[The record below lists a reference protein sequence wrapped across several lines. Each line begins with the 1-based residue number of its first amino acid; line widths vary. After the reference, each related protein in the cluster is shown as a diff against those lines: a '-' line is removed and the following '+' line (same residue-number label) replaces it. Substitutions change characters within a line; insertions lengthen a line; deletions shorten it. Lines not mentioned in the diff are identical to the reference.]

1 MISNYDSNK
10 NINIYLKNYTL
21 EDYNKILGKM
31 IILYN
36 KCSFFPELNGIIGK
50 IIEIKHSKSNLSSYI
65 LTFSIYKKNK
75 FTGLLQF
82 VRKIDIDSNMNEL
95 CYNFF

>member
-1 MISNYDSNK
+1 MNN
-10 NINIYLKNYTL
+10 NVYLKNYTL

-36 KCSFFPELNGIIGK
+36 KCSFFFVLNGIIGK
-50 IIEIKHSKSNLSSYI
+50 IIEIKRSKSNLTSYI

-75 FTGLLQF
+75 FTGFLQF
-82 VRKIDIDSNMNEL
+82 VKKINIDSNMNEL
-95 CYNFF
+95 NYKIFLKN

>member
-1 MISNYDSNK
+1 MNN
-10 NINIYLKNYTL
+10 NVYLKNYTL

-50 IIEIKHSKSNLSSYI
+50 IIEIKRSKSNLTSYI

-82 VRKIDIDSNMNEL
+82 VKKINIDSNMNEL
-95 CYNFF
+95 NYKIFLKN

>member
-1 MISNYDSNK
+1 MNN
-10 NINIYLKNYTL
+10 NVYLKNYTL

-50 IIEIKHSKSNLSSYI
+50 ILEIKRSKSNLTSYI

-75 FTGLLQF
+75 FTGFLQF
-82 VRKIDIDSNMNEL
+82 VKKINIDSNMNEL
-95 CYNFF
+95 NYKIF

>member
-1 MISNYDSNK
+1 MISNCTN
-10 NINIYLKNYTL
+10 NNIYLKNYTI

-36 KCSFFPELNGIIGK
+36 KCSFFPELNGIVGK
-50 IIEIKHSKSNLSSYI
+50 IIEIRRSNSNLTSYI

-75 FTGLLQF
+75 FTNSMQF
-82 VRKIDIDSNMNEL
+82 IRKINIDSNMNEL
-95 CYNFF
+95 NYKIF

>member
-1 MISNYDSNK
+1 MNN
-10 NINIYLKNYTL
+10 NVYLKNYTL

-50 IIEIKHSKSNLSSYI
+50 IIEIKRSKSNLTSYI

-75 FTGLLQF
+75 FTGFLQF
-82 VRKIDIDSNMNEL
+82 VKKINIDSNMNEL
-95 CYNFF
+95 NYKIF

>member
-1 MISNYDSNK
+1 MNN
-10 NINIYLKNYTL
+10 NVYLKNYTL

-50 IIEIKHSKSNLSSYI
+50 IIEIKRSKSNLTSYI

-75 FTGLLQF
+75 FTGSLQF
-82 VRKIDIDSNMNEL
+82 VKKIDIDSNMNEL
-95 CYNFF
+95 NYKMF

>member
-1 MISNYDSNK
+1 MNN
-10 NINIYLKNYTL
+10 NVYLKNYTL

-50 IIEIKHSKSNLSSYI
+50 IIEIKRSKYNLTFYI

-82 VRKIDIDSNMNEL
+82 VRKINIDSNMNEL
-95 CYNFF
+95 CYKFF